1 MLYCECILLNLTLL
15 FLKSF
20 WIKVEYKGFLRIS
33 ESNVWNFKQS
43 IATFSAD
50 KIKHEINNKLINL
63 KFLLAESLMFI
74 NYCFQIFHI

>member
-15 FLKSF
+15 FLKSLK
-20 WIKVEYKGFLRIS
+20 IKVEYKGFLRIS

-50 KIKHEINNKLINL
+50 KIKH
-63 KFLLAESLMFI
+63 
-74 NYCFQIFHI
+74 